1 MLECW
6 KLVKDQAM
14 SLSQALFNT
23 DASFKRL
30 KKHITLSEA
39 KRLHL
44 RLHWFD
50 LAKIDTTFSCSFWRR
65 SISQSIYLTS
75 SSHLARCSIA
85 PLRALSRRSL
95 PILLLISSLCL
106 IDSIVLTYGE
116 VYAKLLM
123 HCVAHILLHNRWACW
138 PHLFNLFPR
147 HLASLDQCW
156 IEILAA

>member
-1 MLECW
+1 MLESW

-30 KKHITLSEA
+30 QEHITLSEA

-44 RLHWFD
+44 RLHRFD
-50 LAKIDTTFSCSFWRR
+50 LAKIDTSFSCSFRR
-65 SISQSIYLTS
+65 RPICHSIHFTS

-95 PILLLISSLCL
+95 PILLLINSFCL
-106 IDSIVLTYGE
+106 IDSIVFTYGK
-116 VYAKLLM
+116 VYAELLM
-123 HCVAHILLHNRWACW
+123 HCVAHILL
-138 PHLFNLFPR
+138 
-147 HLASLDQCW
+147 DY
-156 IEILAA
+156 